1 MGHKVETT
9 DEDAGGHSSIWKYWS
24 RRLGRVEIWILA
36 AIFTIAGFVLVFGHI
51 AEEVFEGDSAKF
63 DETILLFFRS
73 ANDSL
78 DPIGPPWVE
87 EAARDITALGSYTV
101 LSIIFFAIIAYL
113 VMARKRAAAFW
124 IFAAVTGGMVLS
136 NLLKL
141 AFERPRPNLVPHAVR
156 VFTTSFPSGHA
167 TLSAITY
174 LTLGA
179 LLASLHPSIRFKAYF
194 LVLAALLTIAVGIS
208 RIYLGVHYPTD
219 VIAGWCIGAAW
230 AGFCWSIFH
239 WLQGRDQIEAAS
251 QNIGR
256 PMGWW

>member
-1 MGHKVETT
+1 MSYEAETN
-9 DEDAGGHSSIWKYWS
+9 APARLKS
-24 RRLGRVEIWILA
+24 RSKFHLGRTEIWILT
-36 AIFTIAGFVLVFGHI
+36 AIFAIAGLILIFGHI

-63 DETILLFFRS
+63 DETILLFFRN

-101 LSIIFFAIIAYL
+101 LSIIFSAVVAYL
-113 VMARKRAAAFW
+113 VMVKQRAAAFW
-124 IFAAVTGGMVLS
+124 VFAAVSGGIVLS

-141 AFERPRPNLVPHAVR
+141 IFERPRPNLVPHAVP

-179 LLASLHPSIRFKAYF
+179 LLASLHTSVRFKIYF
-194 LVLAALLTIAVGIS
+194 LGLAVLLTVAVGIS

-230 AGFCWSIFH
+230 AAFCWSFFH
-239 WLQGRDQIEAAS
+239 WLQGRGQIES
-251 QNIGR
+251 SR
-256 PMGWW
+256 PKDR